1 MHFRKIYTK
10 IDEILESKKLVFI
23 VWPRQVG
30 KTTFLKKIFDWLDTK
45 NKQFLNLENFEYHTF
60 FKSFSN
66 LEAFIKSNYSWEWR
80 YFLFLDEFQ
89 KVSSIDII
97 LKLIYDELPFVK
109 VILSG
114 SNNIE
119 INKNIKESFAGRK
132 RVYYMWPLDFEEFII
147 WKEGLDGSEIE
158 AYKKNLI
165 YKNNILNYLEE
176 FMIWWGY
183 PEVVLAQNIGEK
195 KQILSDIFDFWFN
208 RDIVLY
214 TQKMY
219 EFKELTKQLSFRLW
233 NTLNY
238 SEIASLSNL
247 SSPTVKS
254 FIEILKETFIV
265 FTAKPFFRN
274 KLKELNKAPKLYFL
288 DPGFRNW
295 FIQRFE
301 FAPDEKWILFENT
314 LLSELIKR
322 GYGYDTLKFWR
333 TSDEKNE
340 IDIILDTEK
349 KAYELKYKDNLKDSD
364 KRWMSKFLEN
374 YSDFDGK
381 MICKDNFLEFLK
393 D

>member
-1 MHFRKIYTK
+1 MYFRKIYTR
-10 IDEILESKKLVFI
+10 IDEIVESKKLVFI

-30 KTTFLKKIFDWLDTK
+30 KTTFLKKIFDWLDTE

-66 LEAFIKSNYSWEWR
+66 LEAFIKSNYSGTGR

-89 KVSSIDII
+89 KVAHIDTI

-132 RVYYMWPLDFEEFII
+132 RVYYMWPLDFDEFII
-147 WKEGLDGSEIE
+147 WKEELTGEAIG
-158 AYKKNLI
+158 AYKKNLAH
-165 YKNNILNYLEE
+165 KNTILKYLEE

-183 PEVVLAQNIGEK
+183 PEVVLARGEQEK

-233 NTLNY
+233 NISNY
-238 SEIASLSNL
+238 SEVASLSNL

-265 FTAKPFFRN
+265 FTQKPFFSN
-274 KLKELNKAPKLYFL
+274 KLKEINKAPKLYFL
-288 DPGFRNW
+288 DPWFRNW

-301 FAPDEKWILFENT
+301 FAPDEKGILFENMF
-314 LLSELIKR
+314 LSELIKR
-322 GYGYDTLKFWR
+322 WYGYDALKFWR
-333 TSDEKNE
+333 TNDEKYE
-340 IDIILDTEK
+340 IDLVLDTEK
-349 KAYELKYKDNLKDSD
+349 KAYELKYKDILKDSD
-364 KRWMSKFLEN
+364 TRGMNKFLEN
-374 YSDFDGK
+374 YTDFDGK
-381 MICKDNFLEFLK
+381 IICKNNFLEFLQ
-393 D
+393 